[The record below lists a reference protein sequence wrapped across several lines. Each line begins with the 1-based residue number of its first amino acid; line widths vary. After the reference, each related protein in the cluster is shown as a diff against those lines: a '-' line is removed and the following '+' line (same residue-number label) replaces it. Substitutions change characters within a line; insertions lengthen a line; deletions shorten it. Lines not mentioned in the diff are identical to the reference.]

1 MMGSGARC
9 ARSGVV
15 FSLAGV
21 PHDLRRVAWEVPVT
35 AVGKLDG
42 KLRVV
47 IVLPPTG
54 RLASDFS
61 TLVPA
66 D

>member
-15 FSLAGV
+15 FSFCRPQRARAEAL
-21 PHDLRRVAWEVPVT
+21 PKEPVT

-47 IVLPPTG
+47 NVLPPTG
-54 RLASDFS
+54 RLASDFG